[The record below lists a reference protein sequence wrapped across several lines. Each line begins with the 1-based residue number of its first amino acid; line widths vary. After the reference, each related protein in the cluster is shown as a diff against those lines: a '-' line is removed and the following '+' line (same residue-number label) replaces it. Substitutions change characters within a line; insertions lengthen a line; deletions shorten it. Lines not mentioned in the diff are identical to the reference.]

1 MITNAKFF
9 FAKLHHPNPHSQ
21 HKRMW
26 PVHTIP
32 TSSFFGAH
40 GGHFLFEE
48 FPGLGVP
55 SFGSYLAKGPPVSD
69 KGVLSTATVLLHI
82 AWGTKKWML
91 KKIKTQCI

>member
-48 FPGLGVP
+48 FPGLGGAELRV
-55 SFGSYLAKGPPVSD
+55 
-69 KGVLSTATVLLHI
+69 VLGQGA
-82 AWGTKKWML
+82 AG
-91 KKIKTQCI
+91 Q